1 MEKKKRKKHP
11 IRNAFLLLLAVVV
24 VAGLLFSHFG
34 GFGTG
39 PSASPLE
46 FALYAGQISD
56 ISIPSHTRVVALGE
70 ATHGNAEF
78 QQLKL
83 DVFRVMVE
91 KYGVR
96 SFALEGDYGGCEAVN
111 RFVNGGPGTAREAS
125 EAIGFAIYRTKEM
138 EDLIAWIRAYNEKV
152 GEGERIRFYGFDM
165 QRISYNYRY
174 LLEAAQDAGLDT
186 QALEGIWDEGK
197 DGFLEDVDV
206 SGRKELLEE
215 LRKGFEGKESR
226 AWEQAI
232 HLVDI
237 LIQNGELG
245 QVENST
251 AGTALRDRFMAENV
265 LWILK
270 QEEERGNGCIFLSC
284 HNGHMERFGT
294 YGKEGAV
301 MGNLLADELGEAYYA
316 IGTDFYKS
324 RCNLSSGREGRR
336 KVHTFYSY
344 DMLAK
349 ASYQCGFEISWL
361 DFAAVPEDSAL
372 GQQIHDYGW
381 MGSLGERYSLLM
393 AVLPMAYRIWRSP
406 ALLYDSMIF
415 VSEAEPIEI
424 RE

>member
-1 MEKKKRKKHP
+1 
-11 IRNAFLLLLAVVV
+11 
-24 VAGLLFSHFG
+24 
-34 GFGTG
+34 
-39 PSASPLE
+39 
-46 FALYAGQISD
+46 
-56 ISIPSHTRVVALGE
+56 
-70 ATHGNAEF
+70 
-78 QQLKL
+78 
-83 DVFRVMVE
+83 
-91 KYGVR
+91 
-96 SFALEGDYGGCEAVN
+96 
-111 RFVNGGPGTAREAS
+111 
-125 EAIGFAIYRTKEM
+125 M
-138 EDLIAWIRAYNEKV
+138 EDLIAWIRAYNEKA

-206 SGRKELLEE
+206 SGRREFLEE
-215 LRKGFEGKESR
+215 LRQGFEGKESR

-245 QVENST
+245 QVEGST
-251 AGTALRDRFMAENV
+251 SGTALRDRFMAENV

-270 QEEERGNGCIFLSC
+270 QEEERGNSCIFLSC

-294 YGKEGAV
+294 YGNEGAA
-301 MGNLLADELGEAYYA
+301 MGNLLADELGKAYYA

-324 RCNLSSGREGRR
+324 RCNLPSGRDGRR

-349 ASYQCGFEISWL
+349 ASHKCGFEKSWL
-361 DFAAVPEDSAL
+361 DFATVPEDSAL

-381 MGSLGERYSLLM
+381 MGSLGDGYSPLM

-406 ALLYDSMIF
+406 ALLYDGMIF
-415 VSEAEPIEI
+415 VSEAEPIKI
-424 RE
+424 R